1 MAVMFTFSA
10 NLSTLFP
17 ELPFADRF
25 AAARE
30 GGFEAVECQFPY
42 THTADHLAALLRA
55 NRLRMVLHNLPGGDP
70 AAGDRGM
77 ACHPDRVGEFR
88 AGVAR
93 GITHALALGVPQLN
107 CLAGI
112 QPAGVSDALARATL
126 VGNLR
131 FAAAALRV
139 HGLRL
144 LMEPINSFDV
154 PGFFVNHAA
163 QALAIMD
170 EVGADNLYLQHD
182 LYHAQRMQGEL
193 AGNLRALLPRIGH
206 IQIADN
212 PGRGEP
218 GSGEINY
225 RFLFDELDR
234 LGYRGHVGCEYFPLE
249 QRAGGTRAGLIWLA
263 AHGRHPS
270 GRPL

>member
-1 MAVMFTFSA
+1 MEGMFTFSA
-10 NLSTLFP
+10 NLSTLFT

-30 GGFEAVECQFPY
+30 CGFVAVECQFPY
-42 THTADHLAALLRA
+42 GHAPEELAALLRA
-55 NRLRMVLHNLPGGDP
+55 NGLRMVLHNLPGGNP

-88 AGVAR
+88 AGVAQA
-93 GITHALALGVPQLN
+93 ITHALALGVPQLN
-107 CLAGI
+107 CLAGLR
-112 QPAGVSDALARATL
+112 PAGVSDAQARATL

-144 LMEPINSFDV
+144 LIEPINTLDV
-154 PGFFVNHAA
+154 PGFFVSTAT
-163 QALAIMD
+163 QALALMD
-170 EVGADNLYLQHD
+170 EVGADNLCLQHD
-182 LYHAQRMQGEL
+182 LYHAQRMRGEL

-218 GSGEINY
+218 GSGEIHH

-234 LGYRGHVGCEYFPLE
+234 LGYSGHVGCEYFPLDKS
-249 QRAGGTRAGLIWLA
+249 QHGTRAGLTWLA
-263 AHGRHPS
+263 AHGRQPN
-270 GRPL
+270 GKPL

>member
-1 MAVMFTFSA
+1 MPRFAA
-10 NLSTLFP
+10 NLSMLWN
-17 ELPFADRF
+17 ELPFLDRF
-25 AAARE
+25 AAAARAGFTAVE
-30 GGFEAVECQFPY
+30 FLFPYEFEAEAIAQRLK
-42 THTADHLAALLRA
+42 DH
-55 NRLRMVLHNLPGGDP
+55 RLQLVLHNLPPGDW
-70 AAGDRGM
+70 AAGERGT
-77 ACHPDRVGEFR
+77 ACWPGREDEFR
-88 AGVAR
+88 AGL
-93 GITHALALGVPQLN
+93 ALALQYAAVLGTPQLH
-107 CLAGI
+107 CMAGI
-112 QPAGVSDALARATL
+112 PPQGVSEAQARATL

-144 LMEPINSFDV
+144 LVEPINTFDV
-154 PGFFVNHAA
+154 PGFFVNRAA

-206 IQIADN
+206 LQIADN

-218 GSGEINY
+218 GSGEINH

-234 LGYRGHVGCEYFPLE
+234 LGYSGHVGCEYFPLDKS
-249 QRAGGTRAGLIWLA
+249 QHGTRAGLTWLA
-263 AHGRHPS
+263 AHGRQPN
-270 GRPL
+270 GKPL

>member
-1 MAVMFTFSA
+1 MEGMFTFSA
-10 NLSTLFP
+10 NLSTLFT

-25 AAARE
+25 AAARAC
-30 GGFEAVECQFPY
+30 GFEAVECQFPY
-42 THTADHLAALLRA
+42 GHTPDHLAALLRA
-55 NRLRMVLHNLPGGDP
+55 NGLRMVLHNLPGGDA

-77 ACHPDRVGEFR
+77 ACHPQRVGEFR

-93 GITHALALGVPQLN
+93 GLTHALALGVPQLN
-107 CLAGI
+107 CLAGL
-112 QPAGVSDALARATL
+112 QPPGVSEAQARATL

-144 LMEPINSFDV
+144 LMEPLNTRDV
-154 PGFFVNHAA
+154 PGFFVSRTA

-193 AGNLRALLPRIGH
+193 AGTLRALLPRIGH

-218 GSGEINY
+218 GSGEINH

-234 LGYRGHVGCEYFPLE
+234 LGYSGHVGCEYFPLE
-249 QRAGGTRAGLIWLA
+249 KRDDGTRAGLTWLA

-270 GRPL
+270 GRTL